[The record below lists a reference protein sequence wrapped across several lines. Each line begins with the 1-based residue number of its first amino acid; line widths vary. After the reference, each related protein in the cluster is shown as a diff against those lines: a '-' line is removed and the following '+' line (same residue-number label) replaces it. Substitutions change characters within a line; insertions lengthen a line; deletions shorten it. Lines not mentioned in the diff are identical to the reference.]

1 MGKHEIWSLDTED
14 DSKGN
19 VRLIDFFDGTN
30 HYTFR
35 NSADALEFLGERP
48 RAIHIWATNL
58 GYDIANLFRDCL
70 GVLTISYIG
79 SRVISAQIVGTS
91 IYFKD
96 TLNHWKI
103 SVKEMGERIGLHKLE
118 DDLFKR
124 GKKPTLAQ
132 LTRRCHRDNEIT
144 RTFVVKMATYY
155 EEIGA
160 ELKSTIGSTSL
171 DFYYKHYGTKR
182 PNFLKTKDIEFMLT
196 GYYGGRTEIFHTKPV
211 EGDSWYFDFNSLYPS
226 VMKEHLYPILSNFY
240 YTKKPDFK
248 LEGMIYAT
256 VEAPKDLDIPYL
268 PFRTEEGK
276 LIFPLGRFKGCW
288 TYYELRRAME
298 IGYRICKVHKAIE
311 FGAGTFR
318 PFEKFVQDLYQKRLD
333 AQKIKDSLL
342 AETLKLLMNNLYGKF
357 AQGNEITKLIPFS
370 KKEIKNGD
378 TIFGDC
384 IVRKQKSAYPPH
396 TNVIWA
402 AYTTAFGRDRLWRA
416 MQEVKKH
423 RGLVLYCDTD
433 SVIFKARKPIFEN
446 SSKLGEL
453 KLEKKLKY
461 VWFKAPKLYCLIEKS
476 SQKHIYRAKGV
487 PRKSAKTFFLTGR
500 ARFRKPHRLRESL
513 RRKLTMNYWSV
524 TEKEHRS
531 VYDKRI
537 IEGRSGKTRPI
548 TLTG

>member
-1 MGKHEIWSLDTED
+1 MRYEIWSLDTED

-19 VRLIDFFDGTN
+19 VRLIDFYDGTE
-30 HYTFR
+30 HFTFTNTR
-35 NSADALEFLGERP
+35 DALQWLAERP
-48 RAIHIWATNL
+48 RSVHIWATNL

-79 SRVISAQIVGTS
+79 SRVISAQINGTS

-103 SVKEMGERIGLHKLE
+103 SVKEMGERIGLKKLE

-124 GKKPTLAQ
+124 GKKPTIAE

-144 RTFVVKMATYY
+144 RTFVVKMASYY
-155 EEIGA
+155 EDIGA

-171 DFYYKHYGTKR
+171 DFYYKHFGTKSKVI
-182 PNFLKTKDIEFMLT
+182 FKTKDIEFMLK

-226 VMKEHLYPILSNFY
+226 VMKDQLYPILSNYY

-248 LEGMIYAT
+248 LEGIVYAK

-276 LIFPLGRFKGCW
+276 LIFPVGTFKGCW
-288 TYYELRRAME
+288 TYYELRRAKE
-298 IGYRICKVHKAIE
+298 IGYRIRKIYKAIE

-318 PFEKFVQDLYQKRLD
+318 PFEKFVSDLYQKRLT
-333 AQKIKDSLL
+333 AQEKKDILL
-342 AETLKLLMNNLYGKF
+342 ADTLKLLMNNLYGKF

-370 KKEIKNGD
+370 KKDIKNGD

-384 IVRKQKSAYPPH
+384 IVRNVRGSYPPH

-402 AYTTAFGRDRLWRA
+402 AYTTAYGRDKLCAGCEKFKLDVDGFYTVTQTPLFLPRA
-416 MQEVKKH
+416 VSYLIIQQP
-423 RGLVLYCDTD
+423 
-433 SVIFKARKPIFEN
+433 SEN
-446 SSKLGEL
+446 SNSKND
-453 KLEKKLKY
+453 
-461 VWFKAPKLYCLIEKS
+461 S
-476 SQKHIYRAKGV
+476 STSISKHLNSTV
-487 PRKSAKTFFLTGR
+487 
-500 ARFRKPHRLRESL
+500 
-513 RRKLTMNYWSV
+513 
-524 TEKEHRS
+524 
-531 VYDKRI
+531 
-537 IEGRSGKTRPI
+537 
-548 TLTG
+548 